1 MNEIANVNG
10 APVRNSYFSSL
21 LKSGTVVNGA
31 HWAVL
36 KDQREFESLS
46 EINNAPKGRLHSPI
60 QHAAALKVF
69 EDRLAETNFKIG
81 DRVGML
87 SPNTEKF
94 VYVVDVKNE
103 IADDFVFQL
112 GFINYNNRAM
122 SARIIASDKCFVC
135 SNNTYRGLT
144 DEKQRHVG
152 DALSGFNSLIDS
164 GIEKFNSYVDARIE
178 EIDAF
183 KDTEIDDAKLSK
195 ILLEMHR
202 SPVFS
207 KDPAM
212 IGRIFTEFDQQHGD
226 QPRHEEFSDY
236 SIWSFQN
243 CATEQLKS
251 VNPARRLIT
260 DSAMLNILNGVALEL

>member
-1 MNEIANVNG
+1 MNNIAT
-10 APVRNSYFSSL
+10 PVRNNYFASL

-36 KDQREFESLS
+36 KDKQEFDSLG
-46 EINNAPKGRLHSPI
+46 EIFNAPKGRIHAPI
-60 QHAAALKVF
+60 QHNDALRVF
-69 EDRLAETNFKIG
+69 EDRLAQTGFSIG

-94 VYVVDVKNE
+94 VYVVDIKNE
-103 IADDFVFQL
+103 QADDFVFQL

-144 DEKQRHVG
+144 EERQRHVG
-152 DALSGFNSLIDS
+152 DSLTGFNSIIDS
-164 GIEKFNSYVDARIE
+164 GIEKFKEYSEKRLAEINS
-178 EIDAF
+178 F
-183 KDTEIDDAKLSK
+183 KNTEIDDAKLSK

-226 QPRHEEFSDY
+226 DPRHEEFTDY
-236 SIWSFQN
+236 SVWSFQN

-251 VNPARRLIT
+251 VNPARRLVT
-260 DSAMLNILNGVALEL
+260 DTAMLNILNGVAIDC